1 MSTLKI
7 ICNIT
12 YKINAASSLHS
23 TVINSLNDVLQA
35 KRTIVKRKT
44 PFVTVYSKAL
54 RKCYS
59 DFFFWQQMMVLIR
72 KGGGGAAF

>member
-7 ICNIT
+7 IFNIT

-44 PFVTVYSKAL
+44 PFVTVYSKAP
-54 RKCYS
+54 RKCCRV
-59 DFFFWQQMMVLIR
+59 FFFFGNR
-72 KGGGGAAF
+72 

>member
-1 MSTLKI
+1 MENNDFI
-7 ICNIT
+7 D
-12 YKINAASSLHS
+12 
-23 TVINSLNDVLQA
+23 INSIIGNSNDSSKENVDNVIQALNDVLQA

-59 DFFFWQQMMVLIR
+59 DFFFLATDD
-72 KGGGGAAF
+72 GSY